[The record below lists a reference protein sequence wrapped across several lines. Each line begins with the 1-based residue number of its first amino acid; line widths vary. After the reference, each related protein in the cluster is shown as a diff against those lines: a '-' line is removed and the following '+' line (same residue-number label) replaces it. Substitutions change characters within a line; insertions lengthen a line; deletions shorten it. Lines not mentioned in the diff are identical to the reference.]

1 MTQFPMPTSK
11 SWIYHGRTGIVHVC
25 WASPFIKYINST
37 ISCIYIYI
45 QLVPSLA
52 LFTASRGRVY
62 TGSFHTS
69 YIILLSIC
77 TSRIPCSTYKL
88 KLHTSKQGTTSN
100 MQSIAEAS
108 RERIQASHP
117 VASCHFPRVSTMEG
131 SNISACNSTSLI
143 PPTSALSSSM
153 NNCLVDCSDLQ
164 WRRKCCRVSSEALQ
178 SGHTLDT

>member
-11 SWIYHGRTGIVHVC
+11 SWIYHVKTGFVHVC
-25 WASPFIKYINST
+25 WASPFIKYIFCT
-37 ISCIYIYI
+37 YVYI
-45 QLVPSLA
+45 QLVPSLP

-62 TGSFHTS
+62 TGAFHTS

-108 RERIQASHP
+108 RERIQASHH
-117 VASCHFPRVSTMEG
+117 VASCHDPEG
-131 SNISACNSTSLI
+131 VNHGSIQYQRLQLLFINIANQ
-143 PPTSALSSSM
+143 
-153 NNCLVDCSDLQ
+153 CL
-164 WRRKCCRVSSEALQ
+164 
-178 SGHTLDT
+178 